1 MMGARIDVDLTR
13 RRALA
18 ATAMAWGGLVVEPG
32 AALAESEGEIS
43 HSAEAIHQEPEF
55 KASRKRVYEALTDT
69 AQFDKVI
76 EISGAKKVKALGT
89 EPTQISTDAGGPFV
103 LFGGHI
109 VGRQIEL
116 VPEQRI
122 VQAWRVVDWEPGAY
136 SIARFELKEAG
147 PEPES
152 SSTTPAF
159 RKDWVRTWRR
169 GGGCTTG
176 TRWRSFWRRCGS
188 ELWWSPRSPTAGDL
202 GHPAFMRPLHSLEN

>member
-1 MMGARIDVDLTR
+1 MMGDRINVDLTR

-18 ATAMAWGGLVVEPG
+18 ATVMAWGGLMAGP
-32 AALAESEGEIS
+32 ATALAESEGEIS

-103 LFGGHI
+103 LFGRHI
-109 VGRQIEL
+109 IGRQIDL

-122 VQAWRVVDWEPGAY
+122 VQAWRVVDWDPGVY

-147 PEPES
+147 
-152 SSTTPAF
+152 
-159 RKDWVRTWRR
+159 
-169 GGGCTTG
+169 GG
-176 TRWRSFWRRCGS
+176 TRIVFDHTGFPKGLGSHLAEGWRLHYW
-188 ELWWSPRSPTAGDL
+188 E
-202 GHPAFMRPLHSLEN
+202 PLEKFLA